1 VKITKYNE
9 LNWEETSYSGIKSS
23 ENHEDHLGDR
33 LRYFNLSKGS
43 IIPNHNHQGYEK

>member
-1 VKITKYNE
+1 MKITKYNE